1 MGLTALVT
9 DVATALVATTTTPS
23 TPPSPGGGP
32 DPNSVSPGVLGF
44 LAVFVL
50 AIATWLLLRNMTGHL
65 RRLNYREEQ
74 RRAAEAHQQA
84 EQSQQQTGQ
93 SQQVQSP
100 PDDGSLPPR
109 AGSG

>member
-1 MGLTALVT
+1 MELAAPFTSMTAS
-9 DVATALVATTTTPS
+9 LVATTTTPS

-74 RRAAEAHQQA
+74 RRAAEAQERA
-84 EQSQQQTGQ
+84 ER
-93 SQQVQSP
+93 P
-100 PDDGSLPPR
+100 PDDGSPPPR
-109 AGSG
+109 TESP